1 MELLK
6 VKDLKTYFYTYRGI
20 VKALNGVEFDILEG
34 EIVGL
39 VGETGCGKSVTARS
53 IMRLI
58 DPPGR
63 IVSGE
68 VILEGKDLLK
78 LKEDDMVNIRGKKI
92 SMIFQEPIISL
103 NPVLNIG
110 MQIKETIEA
119 NLGYHGKE
127 AEKKVIELLTQVGL
141 PDPINLMK
149 RYPHELSGGMA
160 QRVLI
165 AIAIAANPKLL
176 IADEPTSSL
185 DVTIQSQI
193 LELIKN
199 LIKIGSISS
208 VLFITHD
215 LGVAAQICNKIAVM
229 YGGKIVEFG
238 DIMKIFEK
246 PIHPY
251 TNGLMKAIPKPGY
264 YDILYTIPGEL
275 PDLVSLPSGC
285 IFHQRCPYA
294 TKVCTEV
301 EPPSY
306 EIEKS
311 HIVACH
317 LMEKNRYG

>member
-1 MELLK
+1 MELLR
-6 VKDLKTYFYTYRGI
+6 VRDLRTYFYTYRGV
-20 VKALNGVEFDILEG
+20 VKALNGVELDILEG

-58 DPPGR
+58 DPPGK

-68 VILEGKDLLK
+68 IILEGKNLLK
-78 LKEDDMVNIRGKKI
+78 LKENEMAEIRGKKI

-103 NPVLNIG
+103 NPVLNVGI
-110 MQIKETIEA
+110 QIKESIEA
-119 NLGYHGKE
+119 NLGYYGKE
-127 AEKKVIELLTQVGL
+127 AEKEAMKLLSQVGL
-141 PDPINLMK
+141 PDPYNLMK

-165 AIAIAANPKLL
+165 AMAIAANPKLL

-199 LIKIGSISS
+199 LMKMGSISS

-229 YGGKIVEFG
+229 YAGKIVEFG
-238 DIMKIFEK
+238 DIIKIFEN
-246 PIHPY
+246 PLHPY
-251 TNGLMKAIPKPGY
+251 TIGLMKAIPKPGFY
-264 YDILYTIPGEL
+264 EKMYTIPGEL

-285 IFHQRCPYA
+285 IFHPRCPYA
-294 TKVCTEV
+294 LSICSEV
-301 EPPSY
+301 EPNY
-306 EIEKS
+306 YQVEDS
-311 HIVACH
+311 HTVLCH
-317 LMEKNRYG
+317 LMERDKYG